1 VYIQS
6 AKNAHTHTGKLIAF
20 SELLTSVFGVSSF
33 DVVQNVE
40 QYLKAGG
47 LIILK
52 GRMDLRLGQT
62 IMEFKIDLS
71 KELDTAIEEI
81 ERYAAIL
88 RKNGQKVAECII
100 TDGLKFEVYTIN
112 EKAEKVREISFE
124 EATSDQAIMFL
135 DTFLFVGR
143 KVPTADD
150 LNMRFGPGSA
160 IYETVISELTTLFKV
175 IKDPIKFQLWA
186 KNMQLVYGATP
197 PEEAFVSQTYLMI
210 LVRLLL
216 AKRLTKG
223 SLPARDALSG
233 KLFNSQGINIIE
245 DDFFSWVLNT
255 LFWSQ
260 VKSLLEIITDAFDSY
275 DLEEID
281 EDIFKEI
288 YQEIVKRGDRHK
300 LGEYYTPEWLA
311 ELTLNEAVSF
321 MESKNEQKKFSIL
334 DPACGSGTFLT
345 NAISMLKKNG
355 YSLEEIIDNVYGI
368 DLNPLAISI
377 ARANYLLA
385 LGKLIEKRKG
395 AVFIPVY
402 MADSIKLP
410 IMRKEL
416 IHGIAVL
423 AIDVDK
429 GIQLD
434 LPLELAL
441 DDDRLKMTLAIFT
454 DILNEYKSNKIKR
467 ADGIKAFNSKFE
479 GPKLIKEILEKTL
492 VTIMDLVDADRDSVW
507 VFMMRNIYAPLRLKE
522 KRFDLVIG
530 NPPWISFKFIEN
542 SAYKQFIKTEVFKY
556 KLLNPKQTG
565 LFTHLDTSTAFYAK
579 TADIYLTA
587 KGILAFV
594 MPRSVLTA
602 AKQHEA
608 FKKQQTP
615 KMTIIKILDTEKV
628 NPLFNV
634 DACTIIAKKDGST
647 KYPVEMDVISGNLP
661 EKNLRLK
668 IASKYLTVEKC
679 EYSPVEKENMISPYY
694 SQVLEGASIVPRTLW
709 FIKFIPGTF
718 GLNPDAPAIESLVL
732 PDAKEPWKNIILKG
746 EIESGFIFATVTG
759 KYVLPFKPQLL
770 PIVLPISKTNGKFR
784 ILLSQ
789 DLRKDGKLKMANW
802 LDLTEAAWKENATET
817 SLKNFPKVMD
827 RVNYHNGLTLQ
838 KQKRFFVIYTS
849 SGTHI
854 AAAVMDTQN
863 IKSMKVGNAKIR
875 INGFIADYKTY
886 WFATNDK
893 QEANYLAAILN
904 SNTLDQMIKPHQSR
918 GKFGPRD
925 ICRLPFEFNIPQFD
939 ESKQLHKQI
948 AVLGVKATKEAT
960 KLSKTSRLKLKILL
974 PQMKDIDK
982 KVRTLLKC

>member
-1 VYIQS
+1 
-6 AKNAHTHTGKLIAF
+6 
-20 SELLTSVFGVSSF
+20 
-33 DVVQNVE
+33 
-40 QYLKAGG
+40 
-47 LIILK
+47 
-52 GRMDLRLGQT
+52 
-62 IMEFKIDLS
+62 
-71 KELDTAIEEI
+71 
-81 ERYAAIL
+81 
-88 RKNGQKVAECII
+88 
-100 TDGLKFEVYTIN
+100 
-112 EKAEKVREISFE
+112 
-124 EATSDQAIMFL
+124 
-135 DTFLFVGR
+135 
-143 KVPTADD
+143 
-150 LNMRFGPGSA
+150 
-160 IYETVISELTTLFKV
+160 
-175 IKDPIKFQLWA
+175 
-186 KNMQLVYGATP
+186 
-197 PEEAFVSQTYLMI
+197 
-210 LVRLLL
+210 
-216 AKRLTKG
+216 
-223 SLPARDALSG
+223 
-233 KLFNSQGINIIE
+233 
-245 DDFFSWVLNT
+245 
-255 LFWSQ
+255 
-260 VKSLLEIITDAFDSY
+260 
-275 DLEEID
+275 
-281 EDIFKEI
+281 
-288 YQEIVKRGDRHK
+288 
-300 LGEYYTPEWLA
+300 
-311 ELTLNEAVSF
+311 

-345 NAISMLKKNG
+345 NAVSMLKKNG
-355 YSLEEIIDNVYGI
+355 CSLEEIIDNVYGI

-385 LGKLIEKRKG
+385 LGKLIETRKG

-441 DDDRLKMTLAIFT
+441 DDGQLKMTLAIFT

-492 VTIMDLVDADRDSVW
+492 VTIMDLVDTDRDSVW

-556 KLLNPKQTG
+556 KLLNPKQTS
-565 LFTHLDTSTAFYAK
+565 LFTHLDTSTAFYSK

-587 KGILAFV
+587 EGILAFV

-608 FKKQQTP
+608 FKKQQVP

-668 IASKYLTVEKC
+668 IASKYLRVEKS
-679 EYSPVEKENMISPYY
+679 EYSPVEKEDKISPYY

-709 FIKFIPGTF
+709 FTKFIPGTF

-746 EIESGFIFATVTG
+746 EIENEFIFATVTG

-770 PIVLPISKTNGKFR
+770 PIVLPISKANGKFR
-784 ILLSQ
+784 ILFSQ

-802 LDLTEAAWKENATET
+802 LDLTESAWKENATET
-817 SLKNFPKVMD
+817 SLKNFPRVMD

-838 KQKRFFVIYTS
+838 KPKRFFVIYTS

-854 AAAVMDTQN
+854 AAAVIDTQN

-886 WFATNDK
+886 WLATNDK

-925 ICRLPFEFNIPQFD
+925 ICRLPFEFNIPKFD
-939 ESKQLHKQI
+939 KNKQLHKQI

-982 KVRTLLKC
+982 KVRTLLK